1 MRETL
6 YKHVLDLLR
15 ERHVEV
21 SEMAQIVYDG
31 QVKYEPDI
39 TLDKCKQA
47 ILHVL
52 KKREVQNV
60 VLTGIY
66 LDKQTDI
73 DGAMDPYLR
82 KILKNDE
89 NQFQSDEVLSYGIVS
104 VFGGIANSNRGYL
117 DKVKPGIIG
126 EVDRRKTTCNVF
138 LDDILSSIVAA
149 AESYIG
155 NKRSQG
161 VYAEFEGGK

>member
-6 YKHVLDLLR
+6 YKHILDLLR

-31 QVKYEPDI
+31 QIKYEPDI
-39 TLDKCKQA
+39 TIDKCKQA

-60 VLTGIY
+60 VLTGIVVDKMVDMDLIPDEY
-66 LDKQTDI
+66 L
-73 DGAMDPYLR
+73 A
-82 KILKNDE
+82 KILKEDSW
-89 NQFQSDEVLSYGIVS
+89 QYQVDEVVSYGIGD

-117 DKVKPGIIG
+117 DKAKPGIIG
-126 EVDRRKTTCNVF
+126 EVDRRKRTCNVF
-138 LDDILSSIVAA
+138 LDDILSSIIAS

-155 NKRSQG
+155 NKEDQG
-161 VYAEFEGGK
+161 AYAKFGDGK

>member
-6 YKHVLDLLR
+6 YKHILDLLR

-21 SEMAQIVYDG
+21 SEMVQIVYDG

-60 VLTGIY
+60 VLTGIVVDKMVDMDLIPDEY
-66 LDKQTDI
+66 L
-73 DGAMDPYLR
+73 A
-82 KILKNDE
+82 KILKEDSW
-89 NQFQSDEVLSYGIVS
+89 QYQVDEVVSYGIGD
-104 VFGGIANSNRGYL
+104 VFGGVANSNRGYL
-117 DKVKPGIIG
+117 DKAKPGIIG
-126 EVDRRKTTCNVF
+126 EVDRRKRTCNVF
-138 LDDILSSIVAA
+138 LDDILSSIIAS
-149 AESYIG
+149 AESYIA
-155 NKRSQG
+155 NKNPQG
-161 VYAEFEGGK
+161 AYKEME

>member
-6 YKHVLDLLR
+6 HNHVLGLLR

-89 NQFQSDEVLSYGIVS
+89 NQFQVDELLSTGCVE
-104 VFGGIANSNRGYL
+104 VFGGVASSNRGYL
-117 DKVKPGIIG
+117 DKTKPGIIG
-126 EVDRRKTTCNVF
+126 EVDRRTDTCNVF
-138 LDDILSSIVAA
+138 LDDILAAIVAS
-149 AESYIG
+149 AESYIA
-155 NKRSQG
+155 NKKPQG
-161 VYAEFEGGK
+161 AYKEMEDE

>member
-1 MRETL
+1 MSETL
-6 YKHVLDLLR
+6 YNHILDLLR

-21 SEMAQIVYDG
+21 SELAQIVYEG

-66 LDKQTDI
+66 LDKQADI

-89 NQFQSDEVLSYGIVS
+89 NQFQIDELLSTGCVE
-104 VFGGIANSNRGYL
+104 VFGGVASSNRGYL
-117 DKVKPGIIG
+117 DKTKPGIIG
-126 EVDRRKTTCNVF
+126 VVDRRKYTCNVF
-138 LDDILSSIVAA
+138 LDDILAAIVAS
-149 AESYIG
+149 AESYIA
-155 NKRSQG
+155 NKKPQG
-161 VYAEFEGGK
+161 AYKEMEDD